1 MSKSTSIFS
10 ALICTFIWGTTFI
23 AQDTGMKVIGPY
35 VFNGVRFFVGFL
47 ALVPFYLLLEKKN
60 TYKVL
65 SKNKKKFINLSILI
79 GLFLFL
85 GTVFQQ
91 VALLYT
97 DVANAA
103 FFTIFYVPMVPIIV
117 FFLYKKNIH
126 WSVWLS
132 VVLCVIGGYLLTNFN
147 DATVRLGDTL
157 VILGAVFWSLH
168 IIFIGKIIEEFN
180 APILIG
186 LIQTIIV
193 SFFSIIL
200 ALIFED
206 IVLKN
211 ILEQKTQIL
220 YAGILSGGIAFVLQI
235 YAQKNI
241 SPAPAAI
248 IFSLEGVF
256 ATIAAWIIL
265 SQILNL
271 NNILGC
277 IFILVGV
284 LISQLLPEINVL
296 RINNNKKY

>member
-1 MSKSTSIFS
+1 MSKSLSIFS
-10 ALICTFIWGTTFI
+10 ALICTIIWGTTFI
-23 AQDTGMKVIGPY
+23 AQDTGMRVIGPY

-47 ALVPFYLLLEKKN
+47 VLIPFYLLLEKKN
-60 TYKVL
+60 TYKEV
-65 SKNKKKFINLSILI
+65 SKNKSKFIYLSILI

-117 FFLYKKNIH
+117 FFLFKKNIH
-126 WSVWLS
+126 WSVWPS
-132 VVLCVIGGYLLTNFN
+132 VILCVIGGYLLTNFH

-157 VILGAVFWSLH
+157 VIIGAIFWSLH
-168 IIFIGKIIEEFN
+168 IIFIGKIIEEFD

-193 SFFSIIL
+193 STCSIIL

-206 IVLKN
+206 FIIKN
-211 ILEQKTQIL
+211 ILDQKVQIL

-241 SPAPAAI
+241 SPAPVAI

-265 SQILNL
+265 SQILNI

-277 IFILVGV
+277 CFILVGV
-284 LISQLLPEINVL
+284 LISQLLPEINFS
-296 RINNNKKY
+296 KHKQQ

>member
-1 MSKSTSIFS
+1 MSKSLSIFS

-60 TYKVL
+60 THKVV
-65 SKNKKKFINLSILI
+65 SKNRTKFFYLSILI
-79 GLFLFL
+79 GFFLFL

-97 DVANAA
+97 DIANAA

-117 FFLYKKNIH
+117 FFLFKKNIH
-126 WSVWLS
+126 WSVWPS
-132 VVLCVIGGYLLTNFN
+132 VILCVIGGYLLTNFY

-157 VILGAVFWSLH
+157 VIIGAIFWSLH

-186 LIQTIIV
+186 LIQTLIV
-193 SFFSIIL
+193 SACSIIL

-206 IVLKN
+206 FILKN
-211 ILEQKTQIL
+211 ILDQKIQIL

-256 ATIAAWIIL
+256 ATTAAWILL

-277 IFILVGV
+277 GFILVGV
-284 LISQLLPEINVL
+284 LISQLLPEMETT
-296 RINNNKKY
+296 KYKQ

>member
-1 MSKSTSIFS
+1 MSKSLSIFS
-10 ALICTFIWGTTFI
+10 ALICTIIWGTTFI
-23 AQDTGMKVIGPY
+23 AQDTGMRVIGPY

-47 ALVPFYLLLEKKN
+47 VLIPFYLLLEKKN
-60 TYKVL
+60 TYKEV
-65 SKNKKKFINLSILI
+65 SKNKSKFIYLSILI

-117 FFLYKKNIH
+117 FFLFKKNIH

-132 VVLCVIGGYLLTNFN
+132 VILCVIGGYLLTNFH

-157 VILGAVFWSLH
+157 VIIGAIFWSLH
-168 IIFIGKIIEEFN
+168 IIFIGKIIEEFD

-193 SFFSIIL
+193 STCSIIL

-206 IVLKN
+206 FIIKN
-211 ILEQKTQIL
+211 ILDQKVQIL

-241 SPAPAAI
+241 SPAPVAI

-265 SQILNL
+265 SQILNI

-277 IFILVGV
+277 SFILVGV
-284 LISQLLPEINVL
+284 LISQLLPEINFYKHKQQY
-296 RINNNKKY
+296 IK